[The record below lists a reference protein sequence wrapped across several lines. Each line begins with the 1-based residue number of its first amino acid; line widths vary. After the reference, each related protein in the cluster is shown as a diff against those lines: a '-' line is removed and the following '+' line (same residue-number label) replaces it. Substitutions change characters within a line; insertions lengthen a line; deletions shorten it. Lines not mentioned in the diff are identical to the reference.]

1 MAFEENGERID
12 DLKMIAQKV
21 SEVATLFDDD
31 GILVRFMNSPVEGN
45 SIRCGGWVGV
55 FVCAGRNR
63 RRWQE
68 TCGWCTLHV
77 CCFNCVVSCVCL
89 CCLQVSC

>member
-45 SIRCGGWVGV
+45 SIRCGAGVVGRGAQQAHAV
-55 FVCAGRNR
+55 
-63 RRWQE
+63 
-68 TCGWCTLHV
+68 
-77 CCFNCVVSCVCL
+77 
-89 CCLQVSC
+89 